1 MENMTRTEIAGH
13 VVKGCTHT
21 ESVQLYED
29 KFLYG
34 GKKNAC
40 LPNVFVKHKNIML
53 IQRQTLCDS
62 FRANATKFAV
72 LQDAEC
78 LKTWKRTSAGKVMY
92 YRIRKELLEG
102 CVFRMAR

>member
-34 GKKNAC
+34 GNKNAC
-40 LPNVFVKHKNIML
+40 IPNVFVKHKNIML

-78 LKTWKRTSAGKVMY
+78 LKRTSAGKVMY